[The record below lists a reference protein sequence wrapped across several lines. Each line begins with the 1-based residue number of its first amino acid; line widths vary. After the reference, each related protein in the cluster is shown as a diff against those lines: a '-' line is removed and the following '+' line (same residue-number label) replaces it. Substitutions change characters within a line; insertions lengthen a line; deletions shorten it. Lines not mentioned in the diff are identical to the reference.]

1 MGESGACLSEIPK
14 LREDQTEE
22 PVVAPPAEAFRVCC
36 RKALVLDVTPLL
48 VPAVAVFTDDLGA
61 TVRIT
66 LTWSLSG
73 YTQGAHAGT

>member
-36 RKALVLDVTPLL
+36 RKA
-48 VPAVAVFTDDLGA
+48 VAVFTDDLGA

-66 LTWSLSG
+66 LTWTLSG
-73 YTQGAHAGT
+73 YTQEAHAGT